1 MFKPEVKILNT
12 ILKLFPANRALGF
25 TLQIAV
31 SLKIVINPIHLTNSG
46 PKSSLQPGEKER

>member
-46 PKSSLQPGEKER
+46 PKSSLQPGEKEG